1 MPHKPSFMRHC
12 AFRFL
17 FGGSTVV
24 RHPLTK
30 NEIQLDFL
38 QSPQRVELH
47 FFLKEHLFPHA
58 ETACITPS
66 FFAPDLQL
74 ILLLIFFG
82 IFNVFRAWN
91 RYAHFRALVRLNSRV
106 AHIHAIF
113 VCYAWIQSVFSPVRA
128 VGGRNRLILF
138 WLFHCP

>member
-17 FGGSTVV
+17 LGGSTVV
-24 RHPLTK
+24 RHPLTRK
-30 NEIQLDFL
+30 RNSARFL
-38 QSPQRVELH
+38 AVSSACRTA
-47 FFLKEHLFPHA
+47 FFLKEHLFLHA

-74 ILLLIFFG
+74 ILFLIFFG

-106 AHIHAIF
+106 AQIHAIF
-113 VCYAWIQSVFSPVRA
+113 VCYARIQSVFSPVRA
-128 VGGRNRLILF
+128 VGGRDRLILF